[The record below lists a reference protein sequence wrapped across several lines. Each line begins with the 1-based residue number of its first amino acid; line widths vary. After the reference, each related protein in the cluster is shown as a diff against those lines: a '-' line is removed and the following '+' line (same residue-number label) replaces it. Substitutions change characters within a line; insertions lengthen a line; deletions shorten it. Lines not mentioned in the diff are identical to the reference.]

1 MNKGRVF
8 YCYVCRYQG
17 YCDRDIIQ
25 LKRDKI
31 LDEWRKT
38 NLLSFVKLYTMEQEI
53 TRLFKNEQDL
63 LDRCVYEQNAKERL
77 LNKH

>member
-25 LKRDKI
+25 SKRDKI
-31 LDEWRKT
+31 LDEWRNT
-38 NLLSFVKLYTMEQEI
+38 SLLSFVKLYTMEQEI
-53 TRLFKNEQDL
+53 SRLFKIEQDL
-63 LDRCVYEQNAKERL
+63 LDRCEYELKSKESL
-77 LNKH
+77 LKQ

>member
-38 NLLSFVKLYTMEQEI
+38 NLLSFVKLYMMEQEI
-53 TRLFKNEQDL
+53 SRLFKIEQDL
-63 LDRCVYEQNAKERL
+63 LDRCEYELKSKESL
-77 LNKH
+77 LKN